1 MIKQLNAIGIIPARY
16 ASTRL
21 KVKPLVDIGGI
32 PLIIRVWKNI
42 SESKSLKRVV
52 VATDD
57 ERILEI
63 CNQYGAEAVLTPKE
77 LVSGT
82 DRVYNAYK
90 KIGASEEIIVNIQGD
105 EPLLTYDIVDNLLE
119 KFALSSA
126 DVATIITKINDEKE
140 LFSENCVKVVIDKNN
155 IAIYFSRS
163 PIPYLRDKA
172 KSEWIENALFWK
184 HIGIYAYKKEAL
196 EKFVNLPVSKYEN
209 LEKLE
214 QLRLL
219 EENAKYL
226 CVECNKQL
234 IGVDTPEDLELVR
247 KIIINNNLTK

>member
-1 MIKQLNAIGIIPARY
+1 MKQLNAIGIIPARY

-21 KVKPLVDIGGI
+21 QAKPLVDIGGI

-42 SESKSLKRVV
+42 SESKLLKRVV

-63 CNQYGAEAVLTPKE
+63 CNQYGAEAILTPIE

-119 KFALSSA
+119 KICF
-126 DVATIITKINDEKE
+126 I
-140 LFSENCVKVVIDKNN
+140 F
-155 IAIYFSRS
+155 
-163 PIPYLRDKA
+163 
-172 KSEWIENALFWK
+172 
-184 HIGIYAYKKEAL
+184 G
-196 EKFVNLPVSKYEN
+196 
-209 LEKLE
+209 
-214 QLRLL
+214 
-219 EENAKYL
+219 
-226 CVECNKQL
+226 
-234 IGVDTPEDLELVR
+234 
-247 KIIINNNLTK
+247 